1 MAYNNYGF
9 NQNYGGGYPMPP
21 QQTPGIQYGQQPQ
34 QTPPGTNKI
43 YVVSAEDA
51 MSRYAQPN
59 TVMFYIQQDE
69 TVVYEVYTDMQ
80 GKKAIRA
87 RQLVDAPV
95 EKKQPEQVTRQE
107 FDALRATV
115 ERLINPQK
123 EVTENV

>member
-9 NQNYGGGYPMPP
+9 NQNYGGYPMPP
-21 QQTPGIQYGQQPQ
+21 QQAPGMQYGAQPQ
-34 QTPPGTNKI
+34 QTPPSTNKI

-51 MSRYAQPN
+51 MSRYAQPY
-59 TVMFYIQQDE
+59 TLMLYIQQDE

-95 EKKQPEQVTRQE
+95 ESKGGEFVTRGE
-107 FDALRATV
+107 FDGLKALV
-115 ERLINPQK
+115 EKLGGASPEGGDNA
-123 EVTENV
+123 